1 VELND
6 QVGASRPALGV
17 IEQHAEHLRGH
28 TERKVG
34 DESIR
39 TLGQAEVA
47 QIRVHD
53 AHRAAISPRE
63 LYDALAQSIGPDGI
77 GLDRDD
83 VRTGVGQRKG
93 EGAGA
98 GAELDQRFAPGEV
111 EIPTS
116 ASISRLSTRK
126 FWPRARRRRSRVERR
141 RRADTGDHR
150 REEHGHG
157 P

>member
-6 QVGASRPALGV
+6 QVGPPRSALGV

-83 VRTGVGQRKG
+83 VRTGAGQRKC
-93 EGAGA
+93 EGAPA
-98 GAELDQRFAPGEV
+98 GAELDQRFACGEV
-111 EIPTS
+111 EITDERVDQPTVNEEVLAEG
-116 ASISRLSTRK
+116 ASPSVARGAPPSR
-126 FWPRARRRRSRVERR
+126 
-141 RRADTGDHR
+141 
-150 REEHGHG
+150 GHG
-157 P
+157 GPSS

>member
-6 QVGASRPALGV
+6 QVGPPRSALGV

-53 AHRAAISPRE
+53 PHGAAMSPRE
-63 LYDALAQSIGPDGI
+63 PFDALAQSIGPDGI

-98 GAELDQRFAPGEV
+98 GAELDQRFARGEV
-111 EIPTS
+111 EITDERVDQPTVNEEVLAES
-116 ASISRLSTRK
+116 PSPSVARGAPPSR
-126 FWPRARRRRSRVERR
+126 
-141 RRADTGDHR
+141 
-150 REEHGHG
+150 GHG
-157 P
+157 GPSS